1 MSDFNMHD
9 FMKYSCSTKKCVT
22 IFFKIKLR
30 HIDDVHRH
38 SFPAFHSFINFIDIL
53 YFNIVLKKGRDF

>member
-22 IFFKIKLR
+22 IFFKIKIMTLMMFT
-30 HIDDVHRH
+30 DPL
-38 SFPAFHSFINFIDIL
+38 PAFHSFINFIDIL

>member
-9 FMKYSCSTKKCVT
+9 FMDYSCSTKKCVT

-30 HIDDVHRH
+30 HIDL
-38 SFPAFHSFINFIDIL
+38 FPAFHSFINFIDIL

>member
-30 HIDDVHRH
+30 HIDDVH
-38 SFPAFHSFINFIDIL
+38 
-53 YFNIVLKKGRDF
+53 